1 MKMLVWNCRGGG
13 NSVFKRTL
21 RELLKNHNP
30 TIIVLMETKVSL
42 SSMGPFFNNLSFT
55 TSTFVDPVGK
65 CGGLWLLWDPFKMTV
80 MALDANPQVI
90 YAKIKC
96 DHFLNWIL
104 SAVYANPNPK
114 NRDTLW
120 DNLESMDDNIHAK
133 TKKFAAKLNRCN
145 LMDLSCSGPHLTWTN
160 GHQDMANTL
169 ERLDRAT
176 RNTE

>member
-42 SSMGPFFNNLSFT
+42 SSMGLFFNNLSFT
-55 TSTFVDPVGK
+55 TSTFVDPV
-65 CGGLWLLWDPFKMTV
+65 
-80 MALDANPQVI
+80 
-90 YAKIKC
+90 
-96 DHFLNWIL
+96 
-104 SAVYANPNPK
+104 VYANPNPK

-145 LMDLSCSGPHLTWTN
+145 LMDLSCFGPHLTWTN